1 MEPAGVFHSHDFT
14 AGHVPSSPC
23 IVEPP
28 GATRASLRQGGVMH
42 AIAVSII
49 GVAVTD
55 VRHGITTSGVPIA
68 RFRMVSQ
75 PRRYDSNL
83 GSFVDMEASYVTVV
97 SWRNTADNIAA
108 SIHKGDPVVVVG
120 KLRVREFESDGRTRI
135 AVEVDA
141 QSVGH
146 DLSRGSS
153 RFSRALRPVEGGV
166 ASHVPAS
173 HPDQT
178 SVGAH
183 PGTYREAAP
192 SPVPVGHAV
201 MAVAPHAA
209 AKRGPSDSETASSQP
224 VSDSDDLAVA

>member
-1 MEPAGVFHSHDFT
+1 M
-14 AGHVPSSPC
+14 
-23 IVEPP
+23 
-28 GATRASLRQGGVMH
+28 QGEIMH

-55 VRHGITTSGVPIA
+55 VRHGITASGVPIA

-83 GSFVDMEASYVTVV
+83 GNFVDMEASYLTVV

-120 KLRVREFESDGRTRI
+120 KLRVREFESDGHTRI

-146 DLSRGSS
+146 DLSRGCT
-153 RFSRALRPVEGGV
+153 RFTRALRPVDGGV
-166 ASHVPAS
+166 ATHYHPA
-173 HPDQT
+173 HADR
-178 SVGAH
+178 VGADSNA
-183 PGTYREAAP
+183 GTHREAAP
-192 SPVPVGHAV
+192 LPVPVAARSA
-201 MAVAPHAA
+201 MAVAPTTTDSRTDVPGAVSA
-209 AKRGPSDSETASSQP
+209 DSESSLRP
-224 VSDSDDLAVA
+224 VSNSPDYDLAVA

>member
-1 MEPAGVFHSHDFT
+1 
-14 AGHVPSSPC
+14 
-23 IVEPP
+23 
-28 GATRASLRQGGVMH
+28 MH

-55 VRHGITTSGVPIA
+55 VRHGLTASGVPIA

-120 KLRVREFESDGRTRI
+120 KLRVREFESDGHTRI

-146 DLSRGSS
+146 DLSRGFT
-153 RFSRALRPVEGGV
+153 RFTRALRPVDGGV
-166 ASHVPAS
+166 ATRTHFG
-173 HPDQT
+173 QT
-178 SVGAH
+178 ERVRSDAH
-183 PGTYREAAP
+183 PETHREAAP
-192 SPVPVGHAV
+192 VPVPAARTA
-201 MAVAPHAA
+201 MAVAPAA
-209 AKRGPSDSETASSQP
+209 SGAAPTDTSLTSPFAPTTPSSEEVQPLRDSENE
-224 VSDSDDLAVA
+224 DLAVA